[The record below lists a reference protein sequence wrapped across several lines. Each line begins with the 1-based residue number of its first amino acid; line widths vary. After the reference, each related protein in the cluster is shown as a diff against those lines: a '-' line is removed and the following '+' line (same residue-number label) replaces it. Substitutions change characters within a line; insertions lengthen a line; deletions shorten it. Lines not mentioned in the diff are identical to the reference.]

1 MSKGVI
7 YTNPCEG
14 VEKTG
19 GLSDRKVPFTAEEVQ
34 SLIDAVYSRSYYGDG
49 KSMARDWHTMILT
62 GWCTGQR
69 EGDCSRLSF
78 DQTEMAGELL
88 TVTFLP
94 AKKLRYGR
102 EVTLPVLNPLRSHL
116 LGLPHYGEK
125 GPWCPELCGMNT
137 RQLCYH
143 FDRIMTEA
151 GIEIESMS
159 GEGERSRTFRNKG
172 FHSFRHTMTSTL
184 KNAGVPA
191 EWRMMMLDHDS
202 EEVHAGYS
210 HSDVETIAKWV
221 GGVNLSLPG

>member
-1 MSKGVI
+1 
-7 YTNPCEG
+7 
-14 VEKTG
+14 
-19 GLSDRKVPFTAEEVQ
+19 
-34 SLIDAVYSRSYYGDG
+34 
-49 KSMARDWHTMILT
+49 
-62 GWCTGQR
+62 
-69 EGDCSRLSF
+69 
-78 DQTEMAGELL
+78 
-88 TVTFLP
+88 
-94 AKKLRYGR
+94 
-102 EVTLPVLNPLRSHL
+102 
-116 LGLPHYGEK
+116 
-125 GPWCPELCGMNT
+125 MNT